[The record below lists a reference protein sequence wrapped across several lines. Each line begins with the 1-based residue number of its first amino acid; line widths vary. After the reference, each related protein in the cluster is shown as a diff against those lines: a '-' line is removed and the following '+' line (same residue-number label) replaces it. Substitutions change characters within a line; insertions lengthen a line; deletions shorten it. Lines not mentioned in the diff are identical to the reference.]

1 MQEEANARGG
11 DGGSGVGAS
20 MRAPHFTQNLA
31 TAGSSHAQF
40 GQNIAE
46 SSPDV
51 GSVILESAIQKHL
64 VLS

>member
-1 MQEEANARGG
+1 MQEDAGARGG
-11 DGGSGVGAS
+11 NGGCGVEAS
-20 MRAPHFTQNLA
+20 TRDPHFTQNLA

-51 GSVILESAIQKHL
+51 RSVILETSI
-64 VLS
+64 